1 MSTTIQSSPPIQ
13 QQTLA
18 ARYAAVRS
26 LSHTICETL
35 EPEDCC
41 IQSMPDVSP
50 TRWHLA
56 HTTWFFE
63 TFILAAQ
70 KNYQPRHSEYRHLFN
85 SYYNAI
91 GKQFPRERR
100 GLLSRPTVA
109 EVMHYRREIDDE
121 MVELLENA
129 NFDSQADLAALVELG
144 LNHEQQHQE
153 LMLTDIKHVLSCN
166 PLFPTYRPGKF
177 SSNDSPAAG
186 WTKFDEGLYQIG
198 HAGNSFAYDNESPR
212 HRVFLESFRIS
223 NRLVTC
229 GEYLEFIDDRGY
241 QRPELWLSDGW
252 KQVAA
257 HAWQAPMYWHKIDN
271 QWHEF
276 TLAGLRPVNHNQP
289 VCHVNFFEAD
299 AFARW
304 SGARLP
310 TEAEWE
316 LASGEIPIPNT
327 GADSLLAAG
336 LAIHPQAAQPA
347 GSNTAPPD
355 DAQPFQMFGALWQ
368 WTASPYLGY
377 PGYHPAEG
385 AVGEYNGKFM
395 CNQFVLRGSSC
406 ATPSNHIRRTYRNFF
421 PPEARWQFTGL
432 RLAQ

>member
-1 MSTTIQSSPPIQ
+1 
-13 QQTLA
+13 
-18 ARYAAVRS
+18 
-26 LSHTICETL
+26 
-35 EPEDCC
+35 
-41 IQSMPDVSP
+41 MPDVSP

-70 KNYQPRHSEYRHLFN
+70 KNYKPRHTEYRHLFN

-109 EVMHYRREIDDE
+109 QVMQYRREIDEE
-121 MVELLENA
+121 MAHLLA
-129 NFDSQADLAALVELG
+129 GDNFDPHTDLAALVELG

-166 PLFPTYRPGKF
+166 PLFPTYRSGKF
-177 SSNDSPAAG
+177 LPDEPPATG
-186 WTKFDEGLYQIG
+186 WTEFDEGLFEIG
-198 HAGNSFAYDNESPR
+198 HAGRNFAYDNESPR

-223 NRLVTC
+223 NSLVTC
-229 GEYLEFIDDRGY
+229 GEYLKFIDDDGY
-241 QRPELWLSDGW
+241 QRPELWLSEGW
-252 KQVAA
+252 KQVGAQG
-257 HAWQAPMYWHKIDN
+257 WQAPLYWHKIEG

-276 TLAGLRPVNHNQP
+276 TLAGLRPLNHRQP
-289 VCHVNFFEAD
+289 VCHLSFFEAD

-304 SGARLP
+304 ADARLP

-316 LASGEIPIPNT
+316 FASQLVPIAGNWADTSIASGV
-327 GADSLLAAG
+327 AV
-336 LAIHPQAAQPA
+336 HPQTTPPENSQPA
-347 GSNTAPPD
+347 
-355 DAQPFQMFGALWQ
+355 QMFGAVWQ
-368 WTASPYLGY
+368 WTASPYIAY
-377 PGYHPAEG
+377 PGYRPAEG

-395 CNQFVLRGSSC
+395 CNQYVLRGASC
-406 ATPSNHIRRTYRNFF
+406 ATPANHVRRTYRNFF
-421 PPEARWQFTGL
+421 PADARWQFTGL